1 MKIKIAYQAHE
12 EKRAK
17 EIEDWLKW
25 RCGLY
30 SAVKVTKSDHYAPY
44 FHTYLTVN
52 CNDKPHK

>member
-30 SAVKVTKSDHYAPY
+30 GTVKVAKSDRRPPYKHVYIAVKEKT
-44 FHTYLTVN
+44 
-52 CNDKPHK
+52 